1 MVDETTGD
9 LKSTFDIF
17 DDLSEHWDKMS
28 NAEKQSVAL
37 AYAGKNQFEVFSSV
51 MSNFSQATEAAKTAL
66 ESQGSAIK
74 ENSRYMESFKAQL
87 NGLKDA
93 WNDVVLA
100 FANSEAISDLILALT
115 NSLNAIAQSEK
126 VINSITLA
134 FKALAVYFGGK
145 AVISFGK
152 GLVSDFK
159 SIWTQLVKVVGVLKK
174 VPRILA
180 NIKKVG
186 LTAEITR
193 LISLAPKLI
202 NPYVLGFLSIA
213 AVIGVASGKFKEW
226 HNELKLLLT
235 DDLNEQAEA
244 LGNLVTTWEAWG
256 TKQRGTS
263 RKRVTGDEAIDVYIE
278 KLTTLNEKYEEG
290 ILTAEAYLNQM
301 GDISSLQEYYEKL
314 DEIVT
319 TGGTLTETQQTQY
332 NQLKNLLGVY
342 SHASTEVDNY
352 NKHMALLED
361 YANGNVDV
369 LETYKNV
376 LVKVGDQYY
385 FTSKAAKE
393 SAIATQE
400 AIIAEANGVIQA
412 TEKEIEARKS
422 LAEVLAGTF
431 QSSTNLNTG
440 DLLNPL
446 PYMSAE
452 EKAEYDKQLAIID
465 SANTVISKLKSIN
478 IQKVSIGGTTS
489 GTTGPKSSSK
499 TDSEEKKKATNLY
512 NSYKKQLEKYQEAQ
526 KEAYQKGE
534 ITASEYYSNVQKK
547 GKSFYDKL
555 KSMGSNYADAAEDM
569 LKEYQSTNTDSVKD
583 IFDEISYQYKQ
594 SNITAQEYYNQL
606 WKYAKKFYNN
616 GKLEFEDYRDYIE
629 DGYEALFNS
638 IEDEYDDGKITAEEY
653 AKKVAKTQS
662 DALKKIA
669 SSTLDASTKQQLA
682 TLINKFAKEAQKSV
696 AKALKEAAV
705 EAAEAAVEAAEAAL
719 EKAENRQSLAE
730 SYINALDFYA
740 EEQQAAID
748 KVIDG
753 YNEEIDKLNE
763 KMDLLDEQNDAL
775 DDQAERIKL
784 VNELE
789 DAKKQKTVRVFD
801 SKLGWVWTSDAS
813 RVASAQEAID
823 EFDTTKKREE
833 EKKAIENE
841 IKAIEKLIDEK
852 EDEKQAY
859 QDVIDE
865 QVKALNRYNI
875 EAELGKS
882 IEEAIFDGRIENF
895 NNWKDSYLS
904 GMDEVIDS
912 IRAVSLAQAEL
923 DSLQVDLE
931 NAQQALSDFEQNY
944 VEDTTETRFTS
955 KTGAEYTYDSS
966 KSSVENWN
974 AAQKANIAAR
984 QAQGWTVKS
993 WYDDEGKLHYK
1004 KAASGTLSVPKSA
1017 LYNVNELGDEL
1028 IVPPRGNFDYLKKGT
1043 GVIPANLTKNL
1054 MDWGR
1059 FNPSTFLNSRGVSN
1073 TDDHSVN
1080 IQNLTI
1086 QSNDAKDFVRQ
1097 LQNLAIVRG

>member
-1 MVDETTGD
+1 LSSILENFNQV
-9 LKSTFDIF
+9 LNAHDI
-17 DDLSEHWDKMS
+17 
-28 NAEKQSVAL
+28 AL
-37 AYAGKNQFEVFSSV
+37 NSS
-51 MSNFSQATEAAKTAL
+51 
-66 ESQGSAIK
+66 GSAVD
-74 ENSRYMESFKAQL
+74 ENSRAMENLNKKIDAIKASWDEL
-87 NGLKDA
+87 
-93 WNDVVLA
+93 VLA
-100 FANSEAISDLILALT
+100 LADSDAIKDFLDNVNNLIRSVAESETAINTILALVKAFIVLKGLQIGGALFSGFIT
-115 NSLNAIAQSEK
+115 SLKEIATVGK
-126 VINSITLA
+126 GTVRTLKSIT
-134 FKALAVYFGGK
+134 
-145 AVISFGK
+145 
-152 GLVSDFK
+152 
-159 SIWTQLVKVVGVLKK
+159 QVLKDI
-174 VPRILA
+174 PTYLA
-180 NIKKVG
+180 LIKEFG
-186 LTAEITR
+186 LASTLTTF
-193 LISLAPKLI
+193 APKLTAI
-202 NPYVLGFLSIA
+202 GTALAAIAPYAVGILAVGTAIGFS
-213 AVIGVASGKFKEW
+213 SGKLQEWYNTFKAS
-226 HNELKLLLT
+226 HT

-244 LGNLVTTWEAWG
+244 LGNLVTAWEAWG
-256 TKQRGTS
+256 TKQGGTS
-263 RKRVTGDEAIDVYIE
+263 RKKVSGDDAIDVYIE
-278 KLTTLNEKYEEG
+278 KLTTLNKQYEEG
-290 ILTAEAYLNQM
+290 TLTAQEYMNQM
-301 GDISSLQEYYEKL
+301 GDVSALQTYYEKL
-314 DEIVT
+314 DEIVS
-319 TGGTLTETQQTQY
+319 TGGQLTDTQQTQY

-342 SHASTEVDNY
+342 SSASTEVDNY
-352 NKHMALLED
+352 NKHMQLLED
-361 YANGNVDV
+361 YANGNVNV
-369 LETYKNV
+369 LETYKDV
-376 LVKVGDQYY
+376 LTQVGSQYY

-393 SAIATQE
+393 SAIATQQ

-422 LAEVLAGTF
+422 FAEVLAGTF
-431 QSSTNLNTG
+431 QTSTNLNPGSTQKAIS
-440 DLLNPL
+440 
-446 PYMSAE
+446 YMSAE
-452 EKAEYDKQLAIID
+452 EKAELQKQQAIID
-465 SANTVISKLKSIN
+465 SANAAISKLKSI
-478 IQKVSIGGTTS
+478 KVQGVSTGGSSS
-489 GTTGPKSSSK
+489 GSSSSSGSGSSSK
-499 TDSEEKKKATNLY
+499 TDTEEKQKATELY

-594 SNITAQEYYNQL
+594 GNITAEQYYKDL

-629 DGYEALFNS
+629 DGYEALFDA
-638 IEDEYDDGKITAEEY
+638 ITDEYDDGKISAEEY
-653 AKKVAKTQS
+653 AKKVAETQS
-662 DALKKIA
+662 SALKSIT
-669 SSTLDASTKQQLA
+669 SSTLDGSTKQQLA
-682 TLINKFAKEAQKSV
+682 TLLNKFAKEAKKSA

-705 EAAEAAVEAAEAAL
+705 EAAEAAVEAAEKAL

-730 SYINALDFYA
+730 SYIDALDFYA

-813 RVASAQEAID
+813 RVTSAQEALD

-904 GMDEVIDS
+904 GMDEVIDA
-912 IRAVSLAQAEL
+912 IQAVSIAQAEL

-931 NAQQALSDFEQNY
+931 NAQQALSDFEKNY

-1080 IQNLTI
+1080 IQNLTV